1 VHSHLIP
8 SRASACRADAAGP
21 AGGIGVR
28 QDANRLRTAAFRDG
42 WSAEHGI
49 EGDRYETGRN
59 GPRQVALIA
68 SEDIRLSPRFLGMP
82 KSHRAFCVVT
92 W

>member
-1 VHSHLIP
+1 MRPGRLEW
-8 SRASACRADAAGP
+8 
-21 AGGIGVR
+21 IGVR
-28 QDANRLRTAAFRDG
+28 PGRKIAAEPLRSATLV
-42 WSAEHGI
+42 AEHGI

-68 SEDIRLSPRFLGMP
+68 SEDIRLSPRSSGLP
-82 KSHRAFCVVT
+82 EIAPELLRRT